1 MSIVH
6 VNLKIDK
13 HVGHIVKYLDS
24 HKEEKFEEELIL
36 LVI

>member
-6 VNLKIDK
+6 VNLKIDI
-13 HVGHIVKYLDS
+13 HVGHIVKNLDS
-24 HKEEKFEEELIL
+24 HKEEKFEEKLIL